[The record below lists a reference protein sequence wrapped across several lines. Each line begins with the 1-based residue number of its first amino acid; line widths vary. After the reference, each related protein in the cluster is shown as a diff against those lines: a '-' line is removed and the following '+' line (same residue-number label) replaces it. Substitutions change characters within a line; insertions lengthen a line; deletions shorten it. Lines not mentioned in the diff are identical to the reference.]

1 MSHQT
6 LRRVRQTSCTCS
18 FILHYI
24 QVQPAEPRV
33 FEKPKDLR
41 LELSSATAERNVWLA
56 NRRDPPKPP
65 VSPLYQLRS
74 PLYDA
79 KLLESFKEEWVD
91 DGHTEEG
98 DQLAV
103 LTRRLVIDTGCD
115 SDNEELHQRFLGD
128 SLNSVSYKPSP
139 LTPAMPAGDDLGGSF
154 VSAFS
159 HSLNTSFTLPFVTSS
174 SKDRDPFLYPTVTRN
189 PNKAIVTIDA
199 RSSLIL
205 MTNEITCDMFGYS
218 KLDLVGLKIQ
228 HLFTEPYQ
236 SRQRALVE
244 ENIDC
249 TGETVLLSG
258 KVVSHVCI
266 ETVINY
272 YFSFFYTSVLLY
284 TNLL

>member
-1 MSHQT
+1 MTYKS
-6 LRRVRQTSCTCS
+6 LPCTIYS
-18 FILHYI
+18 YSSYSASSTRLYLYYI
-24 QVQPAEPRV
+24 QALPVEPRV
-33 FEKPKDLR
+33 FDKPPKDLR
-41 LELSSATAERNVWLA
+41 LELSAANNVWLG

-79 KLLESFKEEWVD
+79 KLLESFKEEWID
-91 DGHTEEG
+91 EGHTGEGEE
-98 DQLAV
+98 DQLSV
-103 LTRRLVIDTGCD
+103 LTRRLVIDTSCD

-128 SLNSVSYKPSP
+128 SLNSVSYKP
-139 LTPAMPAGDDLGGSF
+139 LTPAPPTGDDLGGSF

-159 HSLNTSFTLPFVTSS
+159 HSLNTSFTLPFVTSPT
-174 SKDRDPFLYPTVTRN
+174 KDRDPFLYPTVTRN

-205 MTNEITCDMFGYS
+205 MTNEVTCDMFGYS
-218 KLDLVGLKIQ
+218 KRDLVGLKIQ

-258 KVVSHVCI
+258 KVVSNI
-266 ETVINY
+266 A
-272 YFSFFYTSVLLY
+272 L
-284 TNLL
+284 